1 MAARA
6 CAKADGVSPVPKV
19 VVENL
24 RAAVYAS
31 HEELSAQ
38 VQADSALDAK
48 LLGLLGF
55 FAVAGSLLLT
65 LSNGLQDGRVLL
77 LVGMGLGAL
86 ACLVGSMGGS
96 SPNMGPPPEQFYT
109 DYGAGT
115 EADYLTQLLAD
126 LAATAELNREGLE
139 RRRRAITFAVRAP
152 ILLAVVYGLVWLA

>member
-1 MAARA
+1 MRQE
-6 CAKADGVSPVPKV
+6 DGVSPVPKV

-24 RAAVYAS
+24 RAAVHAS

-77 LVGMGLGAL
+77 LVGVGLGAL

-96 SPNMGPPPEQFYT
+96 SPNMGPPPEQFYA
-109 DYGAGT
+109 DYGAGA

-152 ILLAVVYGLVWLA
+152 ILLAAVYGLVWLA

>member
-1 MAARA
+1 
-6 CAKADGVSPVPKV
+6 VPEI

-24 RAAVYAS
+24 RAAVHAS

-55 FAVAGSLLLT
+55 FAIGGSLLLT
-65 LSNGLQDGRVLL
+65 LPHGLRDGRVLL
-77 LVGMGLGAL
+77 LVGVGLGAL
-86 ACLVGSMGGS
+86 ACLLGSMGGA
-96 SPNMGPPPEQFYT
+96 SPNMGPSPQQFYA

-126 LAATAELNREGLE
+126 LAATAGLNREGLE
-139 RRRRAITFAVRAP
+139 RRRRAITLAVRAP
-152 ILLAVVYGLVWLA
+152 ILLAAIYGLVSLA

>member
-1 MAARA
+1 
-6 CAKADGVSPVPKV
+6 VPEV

-65 LSNGLQDGRVLL
+65 LSHGLHGGRVLIL
-77 LVGMGLGAL
+77 LGVALGAIS
-86 ACLVGSMGGS
+86 CLVGSMGGS
-96 SPNMGPPPEQFYT
+96 SPSMGPPPERFYA
-109 DYGAGT
+109 DYGAGA

-139 RRRRAITFAVRAP
+139 RRRRALTFAVRAP
-152 ILLAVVYGLVWLA
+152 IFFAVVYGLASLV

>member
-1 MAARA
+1 MRQG
-6 CAKADGVSPVPKV
+6 DGVSPVPRV

-31 HEELSAQ
+31 HKELSAQ

-65 LSNGLQDGRVLL
+65 LSNGLQDGRILL
-77 LVGMGLGAL
+77 LAGVGLGAL
-86 ACLVGSMGGS
+86 ACLVGSVGGS
-96 SPNMGPPPEQFYT
+96 SPNMGPPPEQFYA

-115 EADYLTQLLAD
+115 EADYLTQLLSD
-126 LAATAELNREGLE
+126 LAVMAELNREGLE

-152 ILLAVVYGLVWLA
+152 TLLAAVYGVVWLA